1 MPGVYSLSTTVEITF
16 TLPNLHLKK
25 LTKNQL
31 NFSNSIFC
39 FMWKTKNIRDLSSL
53 TFLEKLNNF
62 SSFFFFLTYHFQK
75 YFIKAF
81 YCLIIKVPY
90 KVVLLSIITCRHLS
104 LTYHT
109 QKYFIKA
116 LYYLAKTWL
125 CVTNVT
131 YHSQKRILSLFY
143 YVKFPFDMWNKQ
155 RIKSTQK
162 QQTFCKTCCKLI
174 KNTLYT

>member
-16 TLPNLHLKK
+16 ILPNLHLKK
-25 LTKNQL
+25 STKNQL

-39 FMWKTKNIRDLSSL
+39 FTWKTKNIRELSSL

-62 SSFFFFLTYHFQK
+62 SYFFFNLSFPKVLYK
-75 YFIKAF
+75 SVI
-81 YCLIIKVPY
+81 CLIVKVPY
-90 KVVLLSIITCRHLS
+90 KVVLLSIITCRRLS